1 MKSCGMSL
9 EKVASADGTSIAI
22 ERTGHGKPL
31 LVIHGAASSRQRW
44 LLSAPALGEGRE
56 LILMDRR
63 GRGDST
69 DGTAYRIEQ
78 EYDDLAAVV
87 AHIGKPLDIL
97 AHSYGALITIGTA
110 PRLQLVDNIVLY
122 EPPLRFVS
130 SDPGDLPGQ
139 IDACVARGDLEG
151 GLRLFLRQVG
161 VTEAD
166 VEKLRALPNWPQ
178 RLTIVPTIPREM
190 RVASAL
196 TFPAEHLGK
205 IRHRILLQLGS
216 DSPPSFGTAIEALS
230 KALPNAKVEIL
241 AGQKHQAMDT
251 NPALFVKSVRT
262 FLGDGG

>member
-1 MKSCGMSL
+1 MKSCGMRL
-9 EKVASADGTSIAI
+9 EKVTSADGASIAI
-22 ERTGHGKPL
+22 ERIGHGKPL
-31 LVIHGAASSRQRW
+31 LVIHGAASSRHRW
-44 LLSAPALGEGRE
+44 FLSAPALGEGRE

-78 EYDDLAAVV
+78 EYDDLVAVV
-87 AHIGKPLDIL
+87 THIGKPLDIL

-110 PRLQLVDNIVLY
+110 PRLQQVDNIVLY

-130 SDPGDLPGQ
+130 ADPGDLPSR
-139 IDACVARGDLEG
+139 IEACVTNGDLEG
-151 GLRLFLRQVG
+151 GLRLFLKQVG
-161 VTEAD
+161 VTEAE

-190 RVASAL
+190 RTASAL
-196 TFPAEHLGK
+196 TFPADHLGK
-205 IRHRILLQLGS
+205 MKHRILLQLGS
-216 DSPPSFGTAIEALS
+216 DSPTSFGTAIEMLS
-230 KALPNAKVEIL
+230 KTLPNAKVEIL

-262 FLGDGG
+262 FLGDGA

>member
-1 MKSCGMSL
+1 MSL
-9 EKVASADGTSIAI
+9 EKVYSPDGTSIAV
-22 ERTGHGKPL
+22 ERTGHGRPL

-44 LLSAPALGEGRE
+44 LLTAAGLGEGRE

-69 DGTAYRIEQ
+69 DASTYGIER
-78 EYDDLAAVV
+78 EFDDLAAVV

-97 AHSYGALITIGTA
+97 AHSYGALITIGA
-110 PRLQLVDNIVLY
+110 ALKLQQVDNIVLY
-122 EPPLRFVS
+122 EPPLRFQPA
-130 SDPGDLPGQ
+130 DAGDLPDR
-139 IDACVARGDLEG
+139 IDACVRNGDPEG
-151 GLRLFLRQVG
+151 GLRLFLKQVG
-161 VTEAD
+161 VTEAEID
-166 VEKLRALPNWPQ
+166 RLRTMPNWPQ

-196 TFPAEHLGK
+196 TFSADHLGR
-205 IRHRILLQLGS
+205 IRHRVLLQLGS
-216 DSPPSFGTAIEALS
+216 DSPPQFGIAIETLS

-251 NPALFVKSVRT
+251 NPKLFVNSVRT

>member
-1 MKSCGMSL
+1 MGL
-9 EKVASADGTSIAI
+9 EKVSSADGASIAI

-31 LVIHGAASSRQRW
+31 LVIHGAASNRQRW
-44 LLSAPALGEGRE
+44 FLSAPALGEGRE

-69 DGTAYRIEQ
+69 DGSTYKIEH

-110 PRLQLVDNIVLY
+110 PRLQQVDNIIMY
-122 EPPLRFVS
+122 EPPLRFVAT
-130 SDPGDLPGQ
+130 DAGDLPGQ
-139 IDACVARGDLEG
+139 IEACVRRGDLEG
-151 GLRLFLRQVG
+151 GLRLFLKQVG
-161 VTEAD
+161 VTEAE
-166 VEKLRALPNWPQ
+166 VEKLCALPNWSQ

-196 TFPAEHLGK
+196 TFTTDHLGK
-205 IRHRILLQLGS
+205 INKRILLQLGS
-216 DSPPSFGTAIEALS
+216 DSPPSFGTAIETLS
-230 KALPNAKVEIL
+230 KTLPNAKVEIL

-262 FLGDGG
+262 FLGDSG

>member
-1 MKSCGMSL
+1 MGL
-9 EKVASADGTSIAI
+9 EKISSSDGASIAI
-22 ERTGHGKPL
+22 ERTGQGKPL
-31 LVIHGAASSRQRW
+31 LVVHGAASSRQRW
-44 LLSAPALGEGRE
+44 FLSAPALGEGRE

-69 DGTAYRIEQ
+69 DGSTYRIEH

-110 PRLQLVDNIVLY
+110 AGLKQVDNIVLY
-122 EPPLRFVS
+122 EPPLRFVAA
-130 SDPGDLPGQ
+130 DAGDLPGE
-139 IDACVARGDLEG
+139 IEACVKKGDLEG
-151 GLRLFLRQVG
+151 GLRLFLKQVG
-161 VTEAD
+161 VTEAE

-196 TFPAEHLGK
+196 TFTTDHLGE
-205 IRHRILLQLGS
+205 IDNRILLQLGS
-216 DSPPSFGTAIEALS
+216 DSPPSFGTAIETLS
-230 KALPNAKVEIL
+230 KTLPNAKVEIL

-262 FLGDGG
+262 FLGDGK